1 MKFNVLGREVEV
13 QWKHLI
19 LVLIVKVGF
28 ELFSYFIQSAIA
40 ISQYQSEPIHYS
52 LAGIES
58 QSEPINYSLAG
69 IESIFSSISL
79 LLYGFIILWAADFIK
94 GMKKDIALC
103 RSFAGADFIAGL
115 AFTLFWLAL
124 AILSLNPFFDEFRMF
139 EELINKAFSFILS
152 PILLY
157 LWILILLEMNT
168 EKIKSAAKLAA
179 VFAIISPMLLEFYD
193 FIVYFFYGEY
203 SFYFVPVSIISAL
216 IGYFVFGFLLLYHI
230 HDKELDLAA
239 YLFAALY
246 IGSGVFYIVLY
257 VIQGISSGG
266 IDLVY
271 MNWITGMLISMGAST
286 LTLGFLYLISRIRLD
301 KRTIGK

>member
-40 ISQYQSEPIHYS
+40 ISQYQSEPIH
-52 LAGIES
+52 
-58 QSEPINYSLAG
+58 YSLAG

-124 AILSLNPFFDEFRMF
+124 AILSLNSLFFDESMMF
-139 EELINKAFSFILS
+139 SELINKAFSFILS
-152 PILLY
+152 SVLLY
-157 LWILILLEMNT
+157 LWLHILLEMNS

-179 VFAIISPMLLEFYD
+179 VFAIIFPILFEFYD
-193 FIVYFFYGEY
+193 FIVWSFYGEY
-203 SFYFVPVSIISAL
+203 SPFYFDPVSIISAL
-216 IGYFVFGFLLLYHI
+216 IGHFVFGFLLLYHI
-230 HDKELDLAA
+230 HNKKLDRVA
-239 YLFAALY
+239 YVFTALLM
-246 IGSGVFYIVLY
+246 GSGVFHIILY
-257 VIQGISSGG
+257 AVQGSLSDGM
-266 IDLVY
+266 VY
-271 MNWITGMLISMGAST
+271 ANWIMGELISIGSRILMLGA
-286 LTLGFLYLISRIRLD
+286 LYLISRIRLD
-301 KRTIGK
+301 KEQSGNDEADK